1 MTGTVITEINDGV
14 ARITLNRPEKL
25 NSFTAE
31 LHAELRAAMDR
42 VEITH
47 GLKCLVITGAG
58 RAFCAG
64 QDLNERVRA
73 PGEAPVDIG
82 EALDRNLNP
91 LIKRLRTL
99 PAPVIAAVNGVAA
112 GAGASL
118 ALACDL
124 VVAGRSAK
132 FSFGFSKIG
141 LIPDGASTWTLP
153 RLVGP
158 ARAAGLALTGEP
170 IGAEDAATWGMIW
183 KCVDD
188 EALLVEVERLT
199 EQFAAASTAALAA
212 TKAALQQSW
221 ANDLD
226 TQLELERRVQQDRGF
241 SADYAEGVAAFIARR
256 PPRFGNN

>member
-1 MTGTVITEINDGV
+1 MTGPVITEIKNGV
-14 ARITLNRPEKL
+14 ARITLNRPDKL

-42 VEITH
+42 VETTP

-82 EALDRNLNP
+82 DALDRNLNP
-91 LIKRLRTL
+91 LIRRLRTL

-141 LIPDGASTWTLP
+141 LIPDGAATWTLP

-170 IGAEDAATWGMIW
+170 ISAEDAATWGMIW

-188 EALLVEVERLT
+188 EALFVEVERLT

-256 PPRFGNN
+256 PTRYGSN